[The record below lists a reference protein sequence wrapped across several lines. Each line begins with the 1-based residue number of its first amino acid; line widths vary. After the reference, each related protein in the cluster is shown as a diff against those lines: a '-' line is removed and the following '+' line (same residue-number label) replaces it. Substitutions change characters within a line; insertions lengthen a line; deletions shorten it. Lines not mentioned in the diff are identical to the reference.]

1 MRPIDQLFD
10 ERAAS
15 PSDINQH
22 MPYLR
27 ELARQCFGIAEFGVR
42 SGNSTVAF
50 LAGMPEGGRLF
61 SYDLN
66 QPGFEAP
73 AVKDVVWNFAP
84 ADTGKLAEIPLVN
97 MLFIDTLHTCEQVAA
112 ELKHASS
119 VKRWLVF
126 HDTVLF
132 GSADEHPGTGPG
144 IMHAILSW
152 MSTEEGRK
160 WRVADHK
167 ANNCGLLTLERFAL

>member
-27 ELARQCFGIAEFGVR
+27 AKAQECHNVAEFGVR
-42 SGNSTVAF
+42 SGNSTIAF
-50 LAGMPEGGRLF
+50 LAGLQDGGRLY

-66 QPGFEAP
+66 PPGFEAP
-73 AVKDVVWNFAP
+73 KIDGVEWNFSP
-84 ADTGKLAEIPLVN
+84 ADTGKLIEIPRVD
-97 MLFIDTLHTCEQVAA
+97 MLFIDTLHTCEQVEA
-112 ELKHASS
+112 ELKHAGR
-119 VKRWLVF
+119 VNHWLVF

-132 GSADEHPGTGPG
+132 GSADEHPGIGPG

-152 MSTEEGRK
+152 MTTEEGRK

>member
-1 MRPIDQLFD
+1 MRPIDQLYA
-10 ERAAS
+10 ERVANR
-15 PSDINQH
+15 SDINEH

-27 ELARQCFGIAEFGVR
+27 ELASRCNDIAEFGVR

-50 LAGMPEGGRLF
+50 LAGLPNDSRLY

-66 QPGFEAP
+66 QPSFDAP
-73 AVKDVVWNFAP
+73 AVEGVEWNFSP
-84 ADTGKLAEIPLVN
+84 ADTGKLIEIPPVD
-97 MLFIDTLHTCEQVAA
+97 MLFIDTWHTCDQVIA
-112 ELKHASS
+112 ELAHAGCANN
-119 VKRWLVF
+119 WLVF

-144 IMHAILSW
+144 IMHAILTW
-152 MSTEEGRK
+152 MTTEEGRK